1 MDNNYFGAAM
11 PPSGTCA
18 HDKARSF
25 AIYEGPPHLSKGTID
40 HKQNC

>member
-25 AIYEGPPHLSKGTID
+25 AIDYLGNDLHNIGLSG
-40 HKQNC
+40 